1 MIRSKNIYRGLQNNP
16 KKQPVKLK
24 IVKGQIKI
32 LFRSIQNNTYNCF
45 DSLRRLPLART
56 II

>member
-1 MIRSKNIYRGLQNNP
+1 MTNNP
-16 KKQPVKLK
+16 KKQPVKLSD
-24 IVKGQIKI
+24 VKGQIKI
-32 LFRSIQNNTYNCF
+32 LFRSIQNNAYNCF

>member
-1 MIRSKNIYRGLQNNP
+1 MANNP
-16 KKQPVKLK
+16 KKQSVKIT
-24 IVKGQIKI
+24 IVKEQIKI
-32 LFRSIQNNTYNCF
+32 LFRSIQNKGYNCF